1 MAFIDPDAAQA
12 PKASV
17 EVKPAPKGFVDP
29 DAASTTQDDS
39 IPDRSTWGKR
49 EDGSPKGGGFLGVLK
64 RPGGGISTEISIG
77 VPINGKETEIPTLVP
92 TLDEKEK
99 NWLLTHSPKDK
110 MPESIRQK
118 AVAHA
123 EERIKAGKSPF
134 AGTEDEPS
142 ANIQGLPIP
151 PDSGETKPTADNLGR
166 YKADAKEEPVSR
178 GKAALKAGAEAI
190 PGAVGG
196 VGGMA
201 AGAEIGG
208 AIGLLG
214 GPAAPVTVPVM
225 AAIGAVT
232 GAFGGSYVADK
243 LYNLAKQEVPMEWL
257 KEVGLDPQTRAR
269 EQQQRPYASF
279 AGQLVPNLA
288 FFQPGKVPGITRALT
303 SAVGGGIEA
312 GQELAIEGNVDPKKV
327 AMAAAFQA
335 AAPKA
340 TGITRAIEGKAASI
354 DLAIKTRSP
363 ENIQEVSKTPLEK
376 AVEPPKEKAA
386 VGAEAP
392 ALRKQETSPQPIKED
407 LLPLPKVSTE
417 GPVMKRV
424 NSLSEGLNTL
434 RNRETADIIKA
445 GEEAR
450 KFSDE
455 ARSEDIYH
463 NQAEEAGRPLTPE
476 LAEIKRT
483 QVDPLVERVN
493 KLYREIKAEHGE
505 AMLDTMEDI
514 TGHNIR
520 RADRTWRDTVKSWG
534 ENVLG
539 HTSFGRKAGTQKE
552 RSMIALEF
560 DDGTRQVANRDGM
573 ALHGYVEGSKEKEPL
588 FKGNQDNKPDV
599 GNEITTKDGR
609 KAKVVQATTEEIEAQ
624 TPVRYKKDVVAN
636 YLIAE
641 AQLKKYQRESAFL
654 KDTLN
659 TLKNE
664 GFAVDKAKVKEAPS
678 GFVSVEGHPSL
689 EKVFV
694 DKRFAEA
701 FEDGISKGLKGSSLL
716 EQFNSAAVGT
726 LFWNPAPHLFN
737 AQDHWFT
744 TVGWDFVKPWQYKSI
759 AKSMYQAIK
768 DVSNVTPEYVRYLES
783 GMGLQ
788 YGNVLAKDAIEHIEK
803 TLPKAELDSIAKKIG
818 LSPIKL
824 IDAIYDKSKHALWG
838 GSDIF
843 MLSAYRHMASK
854 KGVDILNQSLKN
866 YVEAHNPNYQIP
878 TRIGYDAMMK
888 IPGMPEAVSA
898 ALSRGMSQAMQSRM
912 FNTFGRYHYGQFK
925 SMASS
930 LHDLAV
936 QNENSVT
943 SRADAAQHL
952 AFVAFNVGVVYPY
965 IWDSVAKF
973 VSGDPDAEQRR
984 AGASTIPYTMY
995 HILLGDKDVTALL
1008 AEAYSLPPGTKTIAE
1023 VLTNRDLFTGEHIWE
1038 PGGNVFDSA
1047 YDAGKNITSKLIAPI
1062 KTGLDILSEKKTAK
1076 EAALEQI
1083 GVKTNV
1089 GQKEAIS
1096 QYIKQKES
1104 LKAKKKRAR
1113 DSLYRMLTD

>member
-1 MAFIDPDAAQA
+1 MTPMALPIPEE
-12 PKASV
+12 AS
-17 EVKPAPKGFVDP
+17 
-29 DAASTTQDDS
+29 S
-39 IPDRSTWGKR
+39 
-49 EDGSPKGGGFLGVLK
+49 
-64 RPGGGISTEISIG
+64 
-77 VPINGKETEIPTLVP
+77 
-92 TLDEKEK
+92 
-99 NWLLTHSPKDK
+99 
-110 MPESIRQK
+110 
-118 AVAHA
+118 
-123 EERIKAGKSPF
+123 
-134 AGTEDEPS
+134 
-142 ANIQGLPIP
+142 NIQGLPIP
-151 PDSGETKPTADNLGR
+151 PDSGETKLTADNLGR
-166 YKADAKEEPVSR
+166 YKATAKEEPVSR
-178 GKAALKAGAEAI
+178 GKAALKSGVEAV
-190 PGAVGG
+190 PSAVGG
-196 VGGMA
+196 VAGMA
-201 AGAEIGG
+201 VGAEVG
-208 AIGLLG
+208 AGLGLLG
-214 GPAAPVTVPVM
+214 GPAAPVTVPIG

-232 GAFGGSYVADK
+232 GALGGSYVADK
-243 LYNLAKQEVPMEWL
+243 IYGAVKEAVPNSWL
-257 KEVGLDPQTRAR
+257 QEVGLDPQTRAR

-288 FFQPGKVPGITRALT
+288 FFSPGKVPAVTRTLIG
-303 SAVGGGIEA
+303 AVGGGIEA
-312 GQELAIEGNVDPKKV
+312 GQELATEGKIDPTKV
-327 AMAAAFQA
+327 GMAAAFQA
-335 AAPKA
+335 VAPKA
-340 TGITRAIEGKAASI
+340 TGLTRSIEAKTASI
-354 DLAIKTRSP
+354 AEGIKARSP
-363 ENIQEVSKTPLEK
+363 ENIEHVSKSPLEK
-376 AVEPPKEKAA
+376 AVEPAKEEA
-386 VGAEAP
+386 VIGAEMGA
-392 ALRKQETSPQPIKED
+392 ARQQEPLSKVTVETTPMKVETLS
-407 LLPLPKVSTE
+407 LPKVNTE
-417 GPVMKRV
+417 GPIMNRV
-424 NSLSEGLNTL
+424 NSLSESLNEL

-445 GEEAR
+445 GQEAR
-450 KFSDE
+450 TFSNE

-463 NQAEEAGRPLTPE
+463 AQAEEAGRSLTPE
-476 LAEIKRT
+476 LAEVKRT
-483 QVDPLVERVN
+483 QVNPLVERVN

-505 AMLDTMEDI
+505 AMPDTFEGME
-514 TGHNIR
+514 GHNIR

-560 DDGTRQVANRDGM
+560 DDGTRQVVNRDGM
-573 ALHGYVEGSKEKEPL
+573 ALHGYTEGFKEKEPL

-664 GFAVDKAKVKEAPS
+664 GYAVDKSKVKERPE

-737 AQDHWFT
+737 AMDHWIT
-744 TVGWDFVKPWQYKSI
+744 TVGWDFFKPWQYKSI
-759 AKSMYQAIK
+759 AKSMYQAVK
-768 DVSNVTPEYVRYLES
+768 DVSNVTPEYIRYLES

-788 YGNVLAKDAIEHIEK
+788 YGNVLAKDAVNHIEK
-803 TLPKAELDSIAKKIG
+803 TLPKAQLNSIAKEIG

-838 GSDIF
+838 GSDVF
-843 MLSAYRHMASK
+843 MLSAYRHVSSK
-854 KGVDILNQSLKN
+854 KGIDILNKAIKN

-898 ALSRGMSQAMQSRM
+898 ALSRGMSEAMQSRM

-925 SMASS
+925 SMAKS
-930 LHDLAV
+930 LHDLAI

-943 SRADAAQHL
+943 SRVDAAQHL

-965 IWDSVAKF
+965 LWDTIAKQ
-973 VSGDPDAEQRR
+973 VSGDPEAEQRR

-1023 VLTNRDLFTGEHIWE
+1023 ILTNRDLFTGEHIWE
-1038 PGGNVFDSA
+1038 PGGDVFDSA

-1089 GQKEAIS
+1089 GQKEAIA

-1113 DSLYRMLTD
+1113 DPLYRMLTDE